1 MTRQFTRHVGL
12 PPMKDLNEIRLTEYA
27 RLLDETTLPI
37 SSAASRVGWID
48 SRVAASVVSR

>member
-1 MTRQFTRHVGL
+1 
-12 PPMKDLNEIRLTEYA
+12 MKDLNEIRLTEYA